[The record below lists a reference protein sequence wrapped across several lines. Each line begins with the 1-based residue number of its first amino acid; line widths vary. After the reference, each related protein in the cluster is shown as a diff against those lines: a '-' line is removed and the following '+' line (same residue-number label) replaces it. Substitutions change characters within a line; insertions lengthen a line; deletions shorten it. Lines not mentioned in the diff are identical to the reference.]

1 VIKTGTSTIVAA
13 SLALLIS
20 ACSSKESGPSSEPSS
35 EPKGQTKADKDLEAA
50 SATLID
56 AAPSPAPDDLG
67 YGDDVKLFASPAGA
81 MKSIMTVEPQ
91 IIGFGEYHKLVS
103 SAKVQSALRRFA
115 DEMLD
120 VVGPQTA
127 HLVLET
133 WSVDPSCG
141 AKGKAVTK
149 QVEATIQRPKEV
161 ENEMQTLMRKSQ
173 EYGIRGHVLKFTCK
187 EYGALLNKN
196 KNAPGGKGALNAEKL
211 LETVSM
217 KLGEA
222 GLLAW
227 KANKSDK
234 MVLLYGGAT
243 HNNLFPYPGLEAWSY
258 AQALAEQSEASFVE
272 VDLYVPELVEGDKLL
287 SQEAWYPLLKEAR
300 KDQVILIRRD
310 VSSYI
315 LVMRKDYAE
324 LVEGEKDGQDGD
336 EQNDETGKDDGAS
349 NP

>member
-1 VIKTGTSTIVAA
+1 MGKKEIVITAM
-13 SLALLIS
+13 ALLIA
-20 ACSSKESGPSSEPSS
+20 ACASKDDASSGEKKAEIASKNVADTTAPPIEAEPP
-35 EPKGQTKADKDLEAA
+35 EP
-50 SATLID
+50 
-56 AAPSPAPDDLG
+56 PDDLG
-67 YGDDVKLFASPAGA
+67 YGDDVKLFDSPAGA
-81 MKSIMTVEPQ
+81 MQSIMSVEPQ
-91 IIGFGEYHKLVS
+91 IIGFGEYHKLAT

-120 VVGPQTA
+120 VVGPETA

-149 QVEATIQRPKEV
+149 KVEAAIQRPKEV
-161 ENEMQTLMRKSQ
+161 ENEMQTLMRKS
-173 EYGIRGHVLKFTCK
+173 EEHGIRGHVLNFTCK
-187 EYGALLNKN
+187 EYSALLNKN
-196 KNAPGGKGALNAEKL
+196 KDEPGGKGALNAAQL
-211 LETVSM
+211 LETVSK

-258 AQALAEQSEASFVE
+258 AQELSKQTKASFVE

-310 VSSYI
+310 ASSYI
-315 LVMRKDYAE
+315 LVMRKNYAE
-324 LVEGEKDGQDGD
+324 LVEGEKNGQEGD
-336 EQNDETGKDDGAS
+336 EKNNQPSEDDGAS